1 MNYVYLFLPMIC
13 VYLSGTFFPIS
24 EQSSKDIPLRPPG
37 WVFGVVWP
45 ILLLFIGYSW
55 TLRPKMS
62 YYYFTLTLLLSSW
75 AFFYATNRLYAFL
88 NILTTIF
95 FSIFLIFHKF
105 NQKSSYLLL
114 PLVAWLSFASYLA
127 FYSI

>member
-1 MNYVYLFLPMIC
+1 MNYIYLFLPMIC

-45 ILLLFIGYSW
+45 ILLLLIGYSW

-88 NILTTIF
+88 NILTTIL

>member
-1 MNYVYLFLPMIC
+1 MNYIYLFLPMIC
-13 VYLSGTFFPIS
+13 VYLSGAFFPIS

-45 ILLLFIGYSW
+45 ILLLLIGYSW
-55 TLRPKMS
+55 TLIPKMS

-75 AFFYATNRLYAFL
+75 AFFYATNRLFACL

>member
-1 MNYVYLFLPMIC
+1 MNYIYLFLPMIC

-88 NILTTIF
+88 NILTTIL

-114 PLVAWLSFASYLA
+114 PLVALLSFASYLA

>member
-1 MNYVYLFLPMIC
+1 MNYIYLFLPMIC
-13 VYLSGTFFPIS
+13 VYLSGSFFPIS

-45 ILLLFIGYSW
+45 ILLLLIGYSW

-88 NILTTIF
+88 NILTTIL

-105 NQKSSYLLL
+105 NKKSSYLLL

-127 FYSI
+127 FNSI